1 MIVKVAD
8 VKTCPLI
15 YLQFWTTLKAP
26 GSALK
31 ESMSRGVPQRPSNPD
46 FLKTRT
52 VHFATL
58 FKTRHRHIME
68 FIFLEKK
75 FGTLNVDRSSPT
87 ITPI

>member
-1 MIVKVAD
+1 MKVAD
-8 VKTCPLI
+8 EKTCPLI

-26 GSALK
+26 GRALK
-31 ESMSRGVPQRPSNPD
+31 ESIMSRSVPQRPSNPD
-46 FLKTRT
+46 FLKTTT
-52 VHFATL
+52 VHFDTL
-58 FKTRHRHIME
+58 FKTRHHHITE